1 MPEYSKKINVI
12 LPLLYT
18 YDFGAP
24 VWRLRPDTTA
34 DRLGVEVRD
43 ADLLLTDFYTL
54 CAEQHVLHKLP
65 LSATK
70 NWWLGLED
78 AHDGLLFL
86 HGYGDRQIGEHKGIF
101 AYDAAGGKLVWEQP
115 ELAYYGINS
124 DGVLALDLKQKNL
137 LQLQSD
143 TGTITMQNVSL
154 ESGAAAVAN
163 YSNTR
168 FQNCITPMLYLEGET
183 YFAEVADFLEQQ
195 LQLQAVRGIEYAET
209 DTCIVISFY
218 ISTPD
223 GKLDNVLSVFDLSG
237 ELQLNTRIAL
247 GISGIGSDTFIIF
260 NKKLY
265 FIQDRNILTVYSLL

>member
-24 VWRLRPDTTA
+24 VWRLRPDTVA
-34 DRLGVEVRD
+34 NRLGLEVRD
-43 ADLLLTDFYTL
+43 ADLLLTHFYTL
-54 CAEQHVLHKLP
+54 SIPQHELKELP
-65 LSATK
+65 LPAAKS
-70 NWWLGLED
+70 WWLGLED
-78 AHDGLLFL
+78 AHNGLLLL
-86 HGYGDRQIGEHKGIF
+86 HGYGDRQTGQHKGVF
-101 AYDAAGGKLVWEQP
+101 AYDAATGNLVWEQP
-115 ELAYYGINS
+115 ELAFYGITS
-124 DGVLALDLKQKNL
+124 DGVLALDINQKTL
-137 LQLQSD
+137 LQLQAA
-143 TGTITMQNVSL
+143 TGTITIKNVSL
-154 ESGAAAVAN
+154 ENGAAAVAN
-163 YSNTR
+163 YSSTR
-168 FQNCITPMLYLEGET
+168 FQNCITPVMYLEGET
-183 YFAEVADFLEQQ
+183 YFAEVAGFLEQQ

-209 DTCIVISFY
+209 DTYIVISFY

-237 ELQLNTRIAL
+237 VLQLNTRIAL